1 MATVLMVDDS
11 KTSRKILKAVLEE
24 AGFTVVAEASNGEEG
39 YLKYKE
45 FRPDVVTMDITMPAM
60 DGIESLTLIKKEN
73 PDAKVVMITA
83 AGQKEKMVDALKR
96 GADEFIT
103 KPYDENKVVEA
114 IKHLVKS
121 ASE

>member
-11 KTSRKILKAVLEE
+11 RTSRRILRGVLEQGGFEIVGE
-24 AGFTVVAEASNGEEG
+24 ATNGEEG

-45 FRPDVVTMDITMPAM
+45 LTPDIVTMDITMPVM
-60 DGIESLTLIKKEN
+60 DGIESLTLIKKVN
-73 PDAKVVMITA
+73 SDAKVVMITA

-103 KPYDENKVVEA
+103 KPFDADVVLETLKRIA
-114 IKHLVKS
+114 
-121 ASE
+121 E